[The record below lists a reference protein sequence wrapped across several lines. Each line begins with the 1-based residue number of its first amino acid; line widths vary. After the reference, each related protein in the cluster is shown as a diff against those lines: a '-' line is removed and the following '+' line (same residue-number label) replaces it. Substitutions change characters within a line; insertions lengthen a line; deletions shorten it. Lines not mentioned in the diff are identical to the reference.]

1 MSSRAEPA
9 KKILVTGGC
18 GFLGSH
24 LVDALLERGH
34 QVTVLD
40 RVERRGAWRPAPA
53 RLVLGALEDPAVLA
67 DAVAGQDA
75 VIHLAGF
82 ADLNAAKSQPLATVH
97 ANIVGTINLIEAMRA
112 HGVSRLLFASTVY
125 VYSREGGFY
134 RASKQACESYIEEYE
149 RRFGLRYTILRYG
162 SLYGPRADAANGVYR
177 LLRQAIE
184 HGKVA
189 YTGAPDD
196 LREYIHV
203 EDAANLSVDALD
215 AQYEGRHLLL
225 TGHAATR
232 AGELFTMFQEI
243 LGRPVHVEYRD
254 AEGPGS
260 GHYAVTP
267 YAYTP
272 KPGRKLV
279 TSHYVDM
286 GQGLLRLVEE
296 VSRELE
302 AAGRGPHAPV
312 HPAKP

>member
-1 MSSRAEPA
+1 VNV
-9 KKILVTGGC
+9 LVTGGC

-24 LVDALLERGH
+24 LVDALVARGH
-34 QVTVLD
+34 DVTVLD
-40 RVERRGAWRPAPA
+40 RTSGRKGWAPGPV
-53 RLVLGALEDPAVLA
+53 RMVTGALDDDAALA
-67 DAVAGQDA
+67 SALEGRDV
-75 VIHLAGF
+75 VYHLAGF
-82 ADLNAAKSQPLATVH
+82 ADLNAAKSQPMATVH
-97 ANIVGTINLIEAMRA
+97 DNIVGTMRLIEAMRA
-112 HGVSRLLFASTVY
+112 RGCLRLLFASTVY

-184 HGKVA
+184 THQVS

-203 EDAANLSVDALD
+203 EDAAQLSADAL
-215 AQYEGRHLLL
+215 AAEYEGKHLLL

-232 AGELFTMFQEI
+232 AGELFTMFEEI
-243 LGRPVHVEYRD
+243 LGRPVTVDYRR

-296 VSRELE
+296 IHREL
-302 AAGRGPHAPV
+302 GPEGHAPDER
-312 HPAKP
+312 PR